1 MLPVAGLLGQAGT
14 TLREEEYRA
23 LATIAALP
31 DAECNELLLTADRL
45 LADDTDVRLTPLE
58 RAHLADRLGLF
69 GVRLSVT
76 LIRDGTVRSATE
88 LAKRL
93 ATDSRLE
100 ELRGVLVRQFLE
112 RSKLLRARS
121 ALAVVRAVLRRGG
134 CADAELIDARVEEV
148 MGAAHEFVEV
158 RLLTDL
164 RTGTVGIAERLEE
177 EMDRLLG
184 GSGHSIAR
192 RLGVPENSSVP
203 QLLDAAYTALDRWR
217 RVESSPLTSR
227 EARIAARGVIR
238 TCEGIVAS
246 LAPARV

>member
-1 MLPVAGLLGQAGT
+1 M
-14 TLREEEYRA
+14 
-23 LATIAALP
+23 
-31 DAECNELLLTADRL
+31 
-45 LADDTDVRLTPLE
+45 
-58 RAHLADRLGLF
+58 
-69 GVRLSVT
+69 RLSVT

-93 ATDSRLE
+93 AADSRLE

-164 RTGTVGIAERLEE
+164 RTGRSASP
-177 EMDRLLG
+177 
-184 GSGHSIAR
+184 SGWR
-192 RLGVPENSSVP
+192 RRWTGCWAGPGTASRAGWGCPRTSSVP

-227 EARIAARGVIR
+227 EARIAARGVVR

-246 LAPARV
+246 LVPARV